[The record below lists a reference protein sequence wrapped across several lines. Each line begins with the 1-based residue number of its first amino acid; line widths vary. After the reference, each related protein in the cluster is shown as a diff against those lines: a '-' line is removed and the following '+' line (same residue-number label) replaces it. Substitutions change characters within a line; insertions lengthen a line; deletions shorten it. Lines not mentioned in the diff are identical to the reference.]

1 MFRKKSV
8 FVFVLSLGLFVF
20 SADGHAQTIKDKF
33 AKPMPE
39 IEMTTIADFKSKSK
53 EVELDSKRAPELGF
67 YIRVPDGW
75 TETTKSG
82 IESDIGQKVLSE
94 LKSFYGPANLYAP
107 RSRITV
113 EAVELDYD
121 FTAERWFIQYLL
133 ANGYNIN
140 GLDSSDPMKAD
151 ALYVY
156 IKDSVSYAARARA
169 IVNGT
174 KVLFAQYHIPIERY
188 QEEKVNMAHVI
199 NSFDIKRHVEDTV
212 EDMEKYQFLDIA
224 EFDYPTSWKLRSLPI
239 RSIDRMKVELFNI
252 REIDS
257 GWYGEKEQRLDGQI
271 DVNLVSIFASDTL
284 EDEFENF
291 KGEIEGKGLSMGE
304 VLEERDDFLF
314 TDDFDF
320 VDTKVYS
327 VTGQQGN
334 MVEHELWVTI
344 MLAEEYYY
352 FVTLF
357 TPSRDH
363 DYFLWARNV
372 ESYKLVTRNLKPQKD
387 ILSSG
392 AVDTSA
398 IGSGGSDEDD
408 QEE

>member
-151 ALYVY
+151 A
-156 IKDSVSYAARARA
+156 
-169 IVNGT
+169 
-174 KVLFAQYHIPIERY
+174 
-188 QEEKVNMAHVI
+188 
-199 NSFDIKRHVEDTV
+199 
-212 EDMEKYQFLDIA
+212 
-224 EFDYPTSWKLRSLPI
+224 
-239 RSIDRMKVELFNI
+239 
-252 REIDS
+252 
-257 GWYGEKEQRLDGQI
+257 
-271 DVNLVSIFASDTL
+271 
-284 EDEFENF
+284 
-291 KGEIEGKGLSMGE
+291 
-304 VLEERDDFLF
+304 
-314 TDDFDF
+314 
-320 VDTKVYS
+320 
-327 VTGQQGN
+327 
-334 MVEHELWVTI
+334 
-344 MLAEEYYY
+344 
-352 FVTLF
+352 
-357 TPSRDH
+357 
-363 DYFLWARNV
+363 
-372 ESYKLVTRNLKPQKD
+372 
-387 ILSSG
+387 
-392 AVDTSA
+392 
-398 IGSGGSDEDD
+398 
-408 QEE
+408 